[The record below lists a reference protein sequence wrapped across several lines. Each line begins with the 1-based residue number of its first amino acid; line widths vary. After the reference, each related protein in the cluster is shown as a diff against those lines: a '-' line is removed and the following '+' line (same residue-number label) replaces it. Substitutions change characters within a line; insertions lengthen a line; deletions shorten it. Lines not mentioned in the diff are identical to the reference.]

1 MVMLQSGRD
10 ILDYR
15 RTHRLRRRRSTCGG
29 DAYNVIYVVLKRN
42 AHGRSGSR
50 YEICTKLER
59 DDDDV

>member
-1 MVMLQSGRD
+1 MLQPGRD

-15 RTHRLRRRRSTCGG
+15 RTHRRRPRSTCGG
-29 DAYNVIYVVLKRN
+29 NAYIIILYVLKRN

-59 DDDDV
+59 DDDGV